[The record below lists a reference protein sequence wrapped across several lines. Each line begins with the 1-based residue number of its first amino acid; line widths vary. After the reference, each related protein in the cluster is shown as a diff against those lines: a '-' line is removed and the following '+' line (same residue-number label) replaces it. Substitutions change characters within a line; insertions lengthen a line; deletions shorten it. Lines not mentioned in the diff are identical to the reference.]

1 MSDRLT
7 KKGSKRRKV
16 IEGYAACGS
25 HGKPWVPM
33 INRVPELIGRLAIY
47 ETEKQARAEGP
58 WVHRVKIYIESESL
72 P

>member
-1 MSDRLT
+1 MTKTKRQRRL
-7 KKGSKRRKV
+7 V
-16 IEGYAACGS
+16 MEAYAACGS